1 MMVQCSLFCVF
12 FYQLLEKKKTTTT
25 IKQIITKGAALQT
38 SEKKQT
44 KQNKWAI
51 K

>member
-25 IKQIITKGAALQT
+25 TIKQTITKGAALQT
-38 SEKKQT
+38 SEKNKQD
-44 KQNKWAI
+44 KINGP
-51 K
+51 

>member
-12 FYQLLEKKKTTTT
+12 FYQLLEKKTTTT
-25 IKQIITKGAALQT
+25 IKQTITKGAALQT